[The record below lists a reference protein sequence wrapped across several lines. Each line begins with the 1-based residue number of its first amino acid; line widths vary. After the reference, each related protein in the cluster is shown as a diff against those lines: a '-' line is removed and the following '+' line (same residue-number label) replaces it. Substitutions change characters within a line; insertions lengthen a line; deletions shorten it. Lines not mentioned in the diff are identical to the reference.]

1 MGKNIK
7 IKKENTYSGL
17 KNIRIKK
24 EKIKLDKSDLE
35 WQEDEQY
42 NLEERIINLKKDQI
56 AALLGGLVVLKFLNK
71 DIKKIVEEIKHEK
84 HESINLSTLLTE
96 ADSKEN
102 LIWWVNYFENYN
114 K

>member
-35 WQEDEQY
+35 WQEDEQ
-42 NLEERIINLKKDQI
+42 
-56 AALLGGLVVLKFLNK
+56 
-71 DIKKIVEEIKHEK
+71 
-84 HESINLSTLLTE
+84 
-96 ADSKEN
+96 
-102 LIWWVNYFENYN
+102 
-114 K
+114 